1 MNIVPHQPHLTTSQL
16 LSDTTHLDHTDTMAQ
31 IDEKKVYTEHH
42 EGLAGDLEYRGEGV
56 LEKDTGRYLQD
67 AMEAVHEQKTQ
78 NFRSAFAQ
86 YKPAMMWSIIFSS
99 GK

>member
-1 MNIVPHQPHLTTSQL
+1 
-16 LSDTTHLDHTDTMAQ
+16 MAQ

-42 EGLAGDLEYRGEGV
+42 EGLAGDLEYRGDGV

-78 NFRSAFAQ
+78 NFKSAFAQ

-99 GK
+99 GEQAVRAIGPATT